1 MPSKKIKKAPTKRLF
16 RDPSGQEHMF
26 EKSPE
31 EELKAIIL

>member
-1 MPSKKIKKAPTKRLF
+1 MARKRKKVTPTKRLF

-31 EELKAIIL
+31 EELEAIIL